1 MVLPV
6 ECFFIFRGFFPKGR
20 PRIKKCWGWENKC
33 NQYLWFNVS
42 KYKNYLRKTMI
53 LFNILIFP
61 PDPSGDVSSLRRDFS
76 QCKFRFSTAWEC
88 TFFNLTGYC
97 PLTGWWFSPVWVE
110 ISPQCGWGFSPVVMW
125 IHPGWVRILCCLSM
139 ARYFPNTKWGFPQV
153 CV

>member
-1 MVLPV
+1 MRVMVLPV

-88 TFFNLTGYC
+88 TFFNLTGYF
-97 PLTGWWFSPVWVE
+97 PLTGWGFPSVWVG
-110 ISPQCGWGFSPVVMW
+110 ISPSVGG
-125 IHPGWVRILCCLSM
+125 
-139 ARYFPNTKWGFPQV
+139 GFPLGNVDFSRLSTDFLLSEYGQV
-153 CV
+153 LSQH